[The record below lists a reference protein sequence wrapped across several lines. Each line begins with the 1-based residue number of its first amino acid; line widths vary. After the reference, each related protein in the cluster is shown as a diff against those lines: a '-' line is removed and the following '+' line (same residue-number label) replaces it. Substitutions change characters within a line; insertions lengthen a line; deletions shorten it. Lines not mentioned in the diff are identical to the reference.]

1 MKMSDL
7 IKQKCDV
14 EKENTELK
22 AEIQKLSKKQLN
34 LRNIREQEDVFKS
47 FTGLHPVK
55 FDILLQ
61 FLNPGENASNLK
73 YYEASKKVSAE
84 PDKCKFTEGSK
95 PGMSPKLDVI
105 EQLFMFLAWLRCG
118 FGQKHLA
125 WLFGVGKSTV
135 SRYLITWSNYMYFCL
150 GSISIWPSKDQ
161 VISSMPACFKDTY
174 PSTRCIIDC
183 TEIFVQVPA
192 SLITQSALYSHYKHH
207 VTYKALIGISPSGAV
222 TFVSQL

>member
-1 MKMSDL
+1 MCEHHFRPEEIRKQFCGRKDLKDKTIIPSNFSWNKSGHIPVRKSPKKRCLQERVGGKENSKPESEPSYYLSSSLGNQNDNRTATTCEDCAHLREFVEKLNMKMSNL

-22 AEIQKLSKKQLN
+22 AEIQKLSKKRLN
-34 LRNIREQEDVFKS
+34 SRNIREQDVFKS

-61 FLNPGENASNLK
+61 FLNPGENASNLR

-84 PDKCKFTEGSK
+84 LDKCKFTEGSK

-105 EQLFMFLAWLRCG
+105 EQLFMFLVWLRCG

-125 WLFGVGKSTV
+125 
-135 SRYLITWSNYMYFCL
+135 
-150 GSISIWPSKDQ
+150 
-161 VISSMPACFKDTY
+161 
-174 PSTRCIIDC
+174 
-183 TEIFVQVPA
+183 
-192 SLITQSALYSHYKHH
+192 
-207 VTYKALIGISPSGAV
+207 
-222 TFVSQL
+222 